1 MTWPSSSSEPILL
14 DIKGPYA
21 IITLNQPAKKNA
33 LDLVLY
39 KRLSTLIQSVD
50 VNPSVYITVLTGR
63 GDFFSA
69 GADVK
74 QARAQIGEE
83 DVRGST
89 LRRLTESNLDLA
101 RALYRHSKILVA
113 ALNGPAIGL
122 SAALLGH
129 FDFVYAV
136 ENAYILTPFSA
147 LSLVAE
153 GGSSLSFPR
162 RMGIVKANEALI
174 LGKKLGASELQQNG
188 FFNKIFPQSSDA
200 AFVQSLMT
208 YLKEKFATL
217 DLDACL
223 KTKQLIKQTLPDP
236 DPSNIRELFAAAEQF
251 ASGRPQQKFADIAAK
266 KMRHKL

>member
-50 VNPSVYITVLTGR
+50 TNPSVYITVLTGR
-63 GDFFSA
+63 
-69 GADVK
+69 VK

-174 LGKKLGASELQQNG
+174 LGKKLGASELQQ
-188 FFNKIFPQSSDA
+188 IFPQSSDA
-200 AFVQSLMT
+200 AFLQSLMT